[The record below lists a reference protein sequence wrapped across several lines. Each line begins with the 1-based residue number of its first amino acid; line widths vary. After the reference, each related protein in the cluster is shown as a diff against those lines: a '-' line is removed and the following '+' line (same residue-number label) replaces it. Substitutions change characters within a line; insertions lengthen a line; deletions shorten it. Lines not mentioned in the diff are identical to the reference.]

1 MFDKLH
7 DIIIKINEIAE
18 YIKHG
23 MFKDRT
29 VLVFGESMA
38 GKDTFIKILLGLKYE
53 DLPKKEGKV
62 KTFFRKVFRIKD
74 RRKLGTDETFIY
86 EIIKSKK
93 IGNDKKKPYYF
104 INTPGN
110 NNSRKKQT
118 IDTARKIPHSMRCYI
133 FDCRYYNTTDNI
145 FYLFNNIKK
154 MMVRKN
160 IERGIINMVN
170 FSLEN
175 ENIKCFAI
183 GTHGNELQNKI
194 EVEKKISDLGVRC
207 KIFELSESPQDE
219 IINFILD

>member
-86 EIIKSKK
+86 EIIKTKK

-118 IDTARKIPHSMRCYI
+118 IDIAKKIPHSMRCYI
-133 FDCRYYNTTDNI
+133 FDSSYFNPT
-145 FYLFNNIKK
+145 NNILHNIIKNR
-154 MMVRKN
+154 VRKN
-160 IERGIINMVN
+160 IERGINNMVK
-170 FSLEN
+170 FSLDN

>member
-1 MFDKLH
+1 MFNKLQ
-7 DIIIKINEIAE
+7 DFKTKIGEICE
-18 YIKHG
+18 RLKHG
-23 MFKDRT
+23 LFKDRT

-62 KTFFRKVFRIKD
+62 KTFFRRVFRIKD

-104 INTPGN
+104 INTPGS
-110 NNSRKKQT
+110 NNSRKKCT
-118 IDTARKIPHSMRCYI
+118 IDIAKKIPHSMRCYI
-133 FDCRYYNTTDNI
+133 FDSSYFNPT
-145 FYLFNNIKK
+145 NNILHNIIKNR
-154 MMVRKN
+154 VRKN
-160 IERGIINMVN
+160 IERGINNMVK

>member
-118 IDTARKIPHSMRCYI
+118 IDIAKKIPHSMRCYI
-133 FDCRYYNTTDNI
+133 FDSSYFNPT
-145 FYLFNNIKK
+145 NNILHNIIKNR
-154 MMVRKN
+154 VRKN
-160 IERGIINMVN
+160 IERGINNMVK
-170 FSLEN
+170 FSLDN

>member
-86 EIIKSKK
+86 EIIKTKK

-133 FDCRYYNTTDNI
+133 FDSSYFNPT
-145 FYLFNNIKK
+145 NNILHNIIKNR
-154 MMVRKN
+154 VRKN
-160 IERGIINMVN
+160 IERGINNMVK
-170 FSLEN
+170 FSLDN